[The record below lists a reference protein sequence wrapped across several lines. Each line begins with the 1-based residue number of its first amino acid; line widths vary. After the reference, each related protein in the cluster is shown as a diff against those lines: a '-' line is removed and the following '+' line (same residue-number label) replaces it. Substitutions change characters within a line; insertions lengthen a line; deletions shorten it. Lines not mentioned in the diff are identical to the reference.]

1 MLPASDLMTADQ
13 LLSYEARGM
22 RTELARGQLLVREP
36 AGYLHGSIAARV
48 LSRIDAFLEADQAS
62 RQSRHPLGEVLAAET
77 GFTLQRA
84 PDTVRAPD
92 VAFVAW
98 DRRPVS
104 TTGFAEL
111 APDLAVEVLSPGDR
125 PGAVLAKVADWLTAG
140 TTVVWVIDPDRRV
153 VRVYR
158 ADGSESIL
166 DDRQAIDGES
176 PLPGVTR
183 PLAVLFHE

>member
-22 RTELARGQLLVREP
+22 RTELARGELLVREL
-36 AGYLHGSIAARV
+36 AGYRHGSIAARV
-48 LSRIDAFLEADQAS
+48 LSRSDAFLEADQAS

-77 GFTLQRA
+77 GFTLQ
-84 PDTVRAPD
+84 
-92 VAFVAW
+92 
-98 DRRPVS
+98 
-104 TTGFAEL
+104 
-111 APDLAVEVLSPGDR
+111 
-125 PGAVLAKVADWLTAG
+125 
-140 TTVVWVIDPDRRV
+140 IDPDRRV

-176 PLPGVTR
+176 PLPGVTL